1 MTSPSIPP
9 STHPTYLTHSVSQTV
24 FDYITTRLTPK
35 TDRECSW
42 SYSQCKCVPKCRC
55 SYQFQLGDYTL
66 SRSCRVNRNTTAV
79 ELCDPDAHEESDDNM
94 LVQAQRALLRGLGQ
108 LERVLDSYAP
118 ATSPECDWRWSSL
131 RCEPREECRFYL
143 KLGDYHVGRSCR
155 LRVTVEAELAEKK
168 REKEEREAAAK
179 ARKALEEE
187 EDEEE
192 DEDEDEEDE
201 DEEDDEEEEEVE
213 GEEEE
218 GSGEKEEGAQEDERE
233 KVVEKLEAEG
243 AQEQEAAEE

>member
-1 MTSPSIPP
+1 
-9 STHPTYLTHSVSQTV
+9 
-24 FDYITTRLTPK
+24 
-35 TDRECSW
+35 
-42 SYSQCKCVPKCRC
+42 
-55 SYQFQLGDYTL
+55 
-66 SRSCRVNRNTTAV
+66 
-79 ELCDPDAHEESDDNM
+79 M

-131 RCEPREECRFYL
+131 RCEPREECRFYF

-155 LRVTVEAELAEKK
+155 LRVTVEAELAQKK

-179 ARKALEEE
+179 AKKALEEEEEE

-192 DEDEDEEDE
+192 EDEEEED
-201 DEEDDEEEEEVE
+201 DEEDDEEEEEGE

-218 GSGEKEEGAQEDERE
+218 GEGGKGDGAQEEEKE
-233 KVVEKLEAEG
+233 KVVEKLEAEDG
-243 AQEQEAAEE
+243 QQQETATE